1 MRLKTGIFLLSC
13 VRCFSRITATVFFTT
28 PADKLDRT
36 CLTRRSWNER
46 RRLTR
51 KQPRQSSIFQA
62 TRKYSLRDGT
72 AIYHQRR
79 MPFAFASIYWKS
91 GTWVLAAAAFATIG
105 KSLQSEAFQR
115 AMIYE
120 LNTFPWKYEAR
131 HPTELVTDSPDS
143 SPLITTAMIQACF
156 FALVLLGFAAALIA
170 LFASRRRR
178 TRQLYDPIKEMAQ
191 VQEKSLMPCGSWDFK
206 RNLMMML

>member
-51 KQPRQSSIFQA
+51 KQPWQSSIFQA

-115 AMIYE
+115 AMYFWVHAGPIVAHYKFTRWW
-120 LNTFPWKYEAR
+120 LRKIKA
-131 HPTELVTDSPDS
+131 
-143 SPLITTAMIQACF
+143 PLERRDRVYN
-156 FALVLLGFAAALIA
+156 ALHDRYCVPSFRIA
-170 LFASRRRR
+170 LH
-178 TRQLYDPIKEMAQ
+178 LK
-191 VQEKSLMPCGSWDFK
+191 G
-206 RNLMMML
+206 N